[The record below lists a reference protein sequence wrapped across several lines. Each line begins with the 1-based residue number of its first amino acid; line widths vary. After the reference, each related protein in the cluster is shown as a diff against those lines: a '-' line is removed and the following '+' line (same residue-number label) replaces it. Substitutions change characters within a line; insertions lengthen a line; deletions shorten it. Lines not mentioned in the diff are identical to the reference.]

1 LRSCHLLRRYGAS
14 ITSTGPFF
22 RPSGRRCA
30 AWREPQLSGILDR
43 YGVLTVRY
51 APRSLLLAYVANVS
65 YFLNARAA
73 RVRKY
78 KLELTNEEEQQK
90 KKKKKK
96 KKKGKENLTKNKS
109 GAQMKA
115 D

>member
-1 LRSCHLLRRYGAS
+1 
-14 ITSTGPFF
+14 
-22 RPSGRRCA
+22 
-30 AWREPQLSGILDR
+30 
-43 YGVLTVRY
+43 
-51 APRSLLLAYVANVS
+51 VS

-78 KLELTNEEEQQK
+78 KLELTNEEEEQ
-90 KKKKKK
+90 KKKKK

-115 D
+115 DWNFNSRK